1 MWSDSYL
8 SSRCVCALLVL
19 MLGSSFILVR
29 LVKPVVVILMGLSAS
44 GSSYVASCCSDL
56 GPFAPLVRVCSV
68 INDNHML
75 VTNLCFEADFY
86 LGYCHEY

>member
-1 MWSDSYL
+1 
-8 SSRCVCALLVL
+8 
-19 MLGSSFILVR
+19 
-29 LVKPVVVILMGLSAS
+29 
-44 GSSYVASCCSDL
+44 
-56 GPFAPLVRVCSV
+56 V